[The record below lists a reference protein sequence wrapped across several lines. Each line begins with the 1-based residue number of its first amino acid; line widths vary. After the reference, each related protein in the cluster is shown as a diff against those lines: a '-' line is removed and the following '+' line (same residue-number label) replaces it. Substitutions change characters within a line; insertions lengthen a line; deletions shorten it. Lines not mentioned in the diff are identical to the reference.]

1 MYNMQT
7 QLKMAS
13 AASVYNHAAPFHRH
27 ATVTL
32 ELVERSTNDESATP
46 VGIRPID
53 STTAIIRMPRYW
65 PRALLGPRDSCCR
78 LCADSM
84 RELIRLSSEK
94 RSRHRSCLKWLGT
107 RVWSYDG
114 MCMPAWRPQPT
125 NSRHGLPYQSAD
137 RRPTAV
143 HRALASNEPKWPKT
157 GVQPAEDPHYFAL
170 AIPES
175 HRAGPCGL
183 GGAPYGRRQSRRTDG
198 ARGRYPRGGKGVM

>member
-1 MYNMQT
+1 
-7 QLKMAS
+7 
-13 AASVYNHAAPFHRH
+13 
-27 ATVTL
+27 
-32 ELVERSTNDESATP
+32 
-46 VGIRPID
+46 
-53 STTAIIRMPRYW
+53 
-65 PRALLGPRDSCCR
+65 
-78 LCADSM
+78 M
-84 RELIRLSSEK
+84 RELIRLVSEK
-94 RSRHRSCLKWLGT
+94 RSRHRSCLKSLGSNV
-107 RVWSYDG
+107 RSYDG
-114 MCMPAWRPQPT
+114 MRIPAWRPQPT

-198 ARGRYPRGGKGVM
+198 ARGRYPRRGKGVKPSGGADFGGPLRGAGTLPYRDPTLTGGGPERSQAPGRRLLELLEAAYAL